1 MAFPKLGVQRRKET
15 GKGAARKLRAEGQ
28 IPGVFY
34 GSGTESIPLALDP
47 VALKKLITSSPARS
61 FLLTL
66 KLAGKTHTVILKD
79 FQVHPASRALLH
91 ADFMRIE
98 ADKAITMEVPLEFVG
113 ESEGVAL
120 GGILE
125 IQLRYIE
132 LSGLPGTL
140 PEVINVDVSALN
152 IGDSLKVAELSLPEG
167 AGLEMEPET
176 TICSVTAPVAEEE
189 VVAPEEELEEGEEAE
204 AAEEGEEAEEETEEA
219 E

>member
-1 MAFPKLGVQRRKET
+1 MAFPKLSVQRRKET

-34 GSGTESIPLALDP
+34 GSGAESIPLTLDP
-47 VALKKLITSSPARS
+47 TVLKKLILSSPARS

-66 KLAGKTHTVILKD
+66 KLAGKTHTAMLKD
-79 FQVHPASRALLH
+79 FQVHPASRVILH

-113 ESEGVAL
+113 EPEGVTL
-120 GGILE
+120 GGIME

-140 PEVINVDVSALN
+140 PEVISADVSALN
-152 IGDSLKVAELSLPEG
+152 IGDSLKVANLSLPEG
-167 AGLEMEPET
+167 VAFGVEPEAT
-176 TICSVTAPVAEEE
+176 VCSVTAPAAEEE
-189 VVAPEEELEEGEEAE
+189 VVVPEEELEEGEEAE
-204 AAEEGEEAEEETEEA
+204 AAEGDETAEEETEEA

>member
-1 MAFPKLGVQRRKET
+1 MAFPKMSAQRRKET
-15 GKGAARKLRAEGQ
+15 GKGAARKLRAKGQ

-34 GSGTESIPLALDP
+34 GSGTESIPLPLEP
-47 VALKKLITSSPARS
+47 TVLRKLILSSPARS

-66 KLAGKTHTVILKD
+66 KLADKTHTVMLKD
-79 FQVHPASRALLH
+79 FQVHPASRFILH
-91 ADFMRIE
+91 ADFLRIE

-125 IQLRYIE
+125 VQLRYIE

-140 PEVINVDVSALN
+140 PEVVNADISALN
-152 IGDSLKVAELSLPEG
+152 IGDSLKVADLSLPEG
-167 AGLEMEPET
+167 AGLEMELET
-176 TICSVTAPVAEEE
+176 TICSVTAPAAEEE

-204 AAEEGEEAEEETEEA
+204 AAEEGEAAEEETEEA